1 MRHSSRGCSE
11 EISKA
16 AAVTL
21 WAAGSG
27 SSKRAYR
34 VVSSTVTSAREP
46 YFVEGKGIL
55 HAVSTPEAQAGE
67 IDPVLVAS
75 PEYPTVGVEVNEW

>member
-11 EISKA
+11 EMSKA
-16 AAVTL
+16 AAVAW

-34 VVSSTVTSAREP
+34 VVSSTATSAREP
-46 YFVEGKGIL
+46 YFVEGNGIL

-67 IDPVLVAS
+67 IDPVLTAS
-75 PEYPTVGVEVNEW
+75 PEYPAVGIEVYDR